1 MFTAI
6 APILACGRR
15 TALALLCGLVS
26 AAQAQTPDL
35 PPLRLLSLSS
45 IDDALLRLPGTPTP
59 APRTSGTLALRGKQL
74 HVAEYLVLVDV
85 AGELPAKGRDGRLL
99 GTPVGDGPA
108 LLAYTARPDIAAL
121 QAMVDFAW
129 ADLQAR
135 LDSARVVLAD
145 AAQAVRQ
152 HGAVYPASSA
162 ASTPDAPVYLTHSL
176 AGSTRRYLVLAPSGM
191 ALVPR
196 TATGIGAGDAAVRV
210 AWAAQGVEGV
220 SLVMALHLSTL
231 DATGTRQAAFVA
243 PGGLP
248 TLSPL
253 MELAPAPAAALVQAH
268 GQQALVNLAEAL
280 VPAGHFGRLRL
291 APMDGPIPSNDPLK
305 PLLSFGQRLSG
316 DAAPRRVTALLDLD
330 GPATGRLAVYL
341 TSAANQA
348 IADALKAGH

>member
-1 MFTAI
+1 MANLVNLESVTHGFGTR
-6 APILACGRR
+6 IL
-15 TALALLCGLVS
+15 
-26 AAQAQTPDL
+26 
-35 PPLRLLSLSS
+35 
-45 IDDALLRLPGTPTP
+45 
-59 APRTSGTLALRGKQL
+59 
-74 HVAEYLVLVDV
+74 
-85 AGELPAKGRDGRLL
+85 
-99 GTPVGDGPA
+99 
-108 LLAYTARPDIAAL
+108 
-121 QAMVDFAW
+121 
-129 ADLQAR
+129 
-135 LDSARVVLAD
+135 LDSI
-145 AAQAVRQ
+145 
-152 HGAVYPASSA
+152 S
-162 ASTPDAPVYLTHSL
+162 
-176 AGSTRRYLVLAPSGM
+176 
-191 ALVPR
+191 
-196 TATGIGAGDAAVRV
+196 TGIGAGDAAVRV